1 MDRKTAV
8 YEIRVFPRPQ
18 QAVGTVMPAGTYI
31 RRGARSW
38 QWAGS
43 LVGAEPADHGLVAV
57 HYLDAG
63 DVHRCVSMPSGAL
76 DRPCSELFQMLPGY
90 PHDRECRP
98 MLKAWLRHQ
107 GLGEDVAD
115 QMVLG
120 EVVYG

>member
-43 LVGAEPADHGLVAV
+43 LFGAEPADHGLVAV
-57 HYLDAG
+57 HYLDAEG
-63 DVHRCVSMPSGAL
+63 LHRRVAMPAEDL
-76 DRPCSELFQMLPGY
+76 DRPCSELFQRFPDY